1 MSDETSVLEQPDT
14 ISIANRLAM
23 MGLAMVV
30 LLSSFNISV
39 VSVALPVLAQT
50 YSVPM
55 SDVQWLVVIYLVAMT
70 CLMPIAGF
78 LGDRFGRKPLLLSG
92 LSIFI
97 VATIGCTLT
106 ENLNLLILSRFIQ
119 GSGAALLVSL
129 AMTFVSDLIPS
140 SKMGFA
146 MGVLGTMSAVGT
158 ALGPVLGGFLV
169 TYFHWHTLFYVSFPF
184 CILSFLI
191 LANQLPA
198 TTPVVKKLMN
208 KGVLLIQLQGNN
220 VLLRSCITNFLVSAV
235 IMSTMVVGPFYLMD
249 GVGLAPEQ
257 IGLIMSVGPIVA
269 AITGTPAGKL
279 TDSWGTSVVIRLGLS
294 VMLSGCFLIAL
305 NSLWALNSIWATFG
319 YAIPFMLITAGY
331 ATFQAANNTAVMK
344 KAKEGGKGVTSALL
358 NFSRNLGLMTGASVI
373 GWLYLVAMSLAQAGQ
388 DKSVIA
394 FAVTFF
400 ISASLV
406 ALALA
411 GNIRARS

>member
-319 YAIPFMLITAGY
+319 YAIPLMLITAGY